1 MNQNPLR
8 TAYNPELRP
17 EKLEQAILFFL
28 QHANNEHLGKTKL
41 MKLLYYADFD
51 HYEQYGESITGARYR
66 KLAQGPV
73 PDDAAEAIAR
83 LEQSARVHRD
93 EVPMGSFMQH
103 RYTPSEHVKLGVF
116 TEQEWAT
123 LHAVVGRW
131 KAHSTRQISAATHG
145 EAPWVAVK
153 LHDVI
158 PYYLAGYR
166 NTHGAMELDADEVAT
181 TELPDE
187 EEVFAR

>member
-1 MNQNPLR
+1 MNQHSHR
-8 TAYNPELRP
+8 TAYNAALRP

-28 QHANNEHLGKTKL
+28 EHASNEHLGKTKL

-66 KLAQGPV
+66 KLPRGPV
-73 PDDAAEAIAR
+73 PDDAADAIAR
-83 LEQSARVHRD
+83 LEQSARVRRD

-103 RYTPSEHVKLGVF
+103 RYTPAEQVNLGTF
-116 TEQEWAT
+116 TEQERAT
-123 LHAVVGRW
+123 LASVVKRW
-131 KAHSTRQISAATHG
+131 QAHSTPRISAATHG

-153 LHDVI
+153 LDDVI

-166 NTHGAMELDADEVAT
+166 NTYGAMELDADELAT
-181 TELPDE
+181 DDIPDE
-187 EEVFAR
+187 DEVFPR